1 MTFLKEECRFAFV
14 ANRFRWEDA
23 NREKPLEGNII
34 YERVNCGICF
44 DTVTAVRHN
53 GLNQAKKAQIISLLS
68 IVAEEEFID
77 LAFSAGITVRL
88 QVEKI
93 LCHLQ
98 DLDEPWPTQKR
109 PSCRSR
115 SLHPCSRAC
124 PAAMQACSPGTRRSR
139 SAPAARQTRRRRAHP
154 APPSP

>member
-1 MTFLKEECRFAFV
+1 MKEVGLLKLRASDEEDLAVVSAILQDSVIAMYEMTFLKEECRFAFV

-53 GLNQAKKAQIISLLS
+53 GLNQAKKAQIGSLLS
-68 IVAEEEFID
+68 IAAEEEFID

-109 PSCRSR
+109 PR
-115 SLHPCSRAC
+115 HPF
-124 PAAMQACSPGTRRSR
+124 GDN
-139 SAPAARQTRRRRAHP
+139 
-154 APPSP
+154 

>member
-1 MTFLKEECRFAFV
+1 MKEVNPLKLRASDQEDLAVISAILQDSLIAMDEMTFLKEECRFAFV

-23 NREKPLEGNII
+23 SRDKPLEGDII

-77 LAFSAGITVRL
+77 LTFSAGITVRL

-93 LCHLQ
+93 LCHMQ
-98 DLDEPWPTQKR
+98 DLDEPWPTQRR
-109 PSCRSR
+109 PR
-115 SLHPCSRAC
+115 HPF
-124 PAAMQACSPGTRRSR
+124 GDN
-139 SAPAARQTRRRRAHP
+139 
-154 APPSP
+154 

>member
-1 MTFLKEECRFAFV
+1 MDPIKLRASDEEDLAVVSAILQDSVIAMYEMTFLKEECRFAFV
-14 ANRFRWEDA
+14 ANRFRWEDT

-53 GLNQAKKAQIISLLS
+53 GLNQAKKAQIVSLLS
-68 IVAEEEFID
+68 IAAEEEFID

-109 PSCRSR
+109 PR
-115 SLHPCSRAC
+115 HPF
-124 PAAMQACSPGTRRSR
+124 GDN
-139 SAPAARQTRRRRAHP
+139 
-154 APPSP
+154 

>member
-1 MTFLKEECRFAFV
+1 MNEVNPLKLRASDKEDLGVISAILQDSVIAMDEMTFLKEESRFAFV
-14 ANRFRWEDA
+14 ANRFRWEDT

-77 LAFSAGITVRL
+77 LAFSAGITIRL

-109 PSCRSR
+109 PR
-115 SLHPCSRAC
+115 HPF
-124 PAAMQACSPGTRRSR
+124 GDN
-139 SAPAARQTRRRRAHP
+139 
-154 APPSP
+154 

>member
-1 MTFLKEECRFAFV
+1 MKEVDLLKLRASDEEDLAVVSAILQDSVIAMDEMTFLKEECRFAFV

-23 NREKPLEGNII
+23 NREKPLEGNLI

-44 DTVTAVRHN
+44 DTVTAVRLN

-88 QVEKI
+88 QVERI
-93 LCHLQ
+93 LCHMQ
-98 DLDEPWPTQKR
+98 DLDEPWPTQRR
-109 PSCRSR
+109 PS
-115 SLHPCSRAC
+115 HPF
-124 PAAMQACSPGTRRSR
+124 GGN
-139 SAPAARQTRRRRAHP
+139 
-154 APPSP
+154 

>member
-1 MTFLKEECRFAFV
+1 MKEVDPLKLRASDEEDLAVISAILQDSVIAMDEMTFLKEEYRFAFV

-23 NREKPLEGNII
+23 NRDKPLEGDII

-109 PSCRSR
+109 PS
-115 SLHPCSRAC
+115 HPF
-124 PAAMQACSPGTRRSR
+124 GDN
-139 SAPAARQTRRRRAHP
+139 
-154 APPSP
+154 

>member
-1 MTFLKEECRFAFV
+1 MKEVDPLKLRASDEEDLAVVSAILQDSVIAMYEMTFLKEECRFAFV
-14 ANRFRWEDA
+14 ANRFRWEDT

-53 GLNQAKKAQIISLLS
+53 GLNQAKKAQIVSLLS
-68 IVAEEEFID
+68 IAAEEEFID

-109 PSCRSR
+109 PR
-115 SLHPCSRAC
+115 HPF
-124 PAAMQACSPGTRRSR
+124 GDN
-139 SAPAARQTRRRRAHP
+139 
-154 APPSP
+154 

>member
-1 MTFLKEECRFAFV
+1 MKEVNPLKLRASDQEDLAVISAILQDSVIAMDEMTFLKEECRFAFV

-23 NREKPLEGNII
+23 SRDKPLEGDII

-68 IVAEEEFID
+68 IVAEEDFID
-77 LAFSAGITVRL
+77 LAFSAGIVVRL
-88 QVEKI
+88 HVEKI

-98 DLDEPWPTQKR
+98 DLDEPWPTQRR
-109 PSCRSR
+109 PS
-115 SLHPCSRAC
+115 HPL
-124 PAAMQACSPGTRRSR
+124 GDD
-139 SAPAARQTRRRRAHP
+139 
-154 APPSP
+154 

>member
-1 MTFLKEECRFAFV
+1 MNEVNPLNLRASDNEDLGVISAILQDAVIAIDEMTFLKEESRFAFV

-23 NREKPLEGNII
+23 NRDKPLEGNII

-93 LCHLQ
+93 LCHMQ
-98 DLDEPWPTQKR
+98 DLDEPWPTQRR
-109 PSCRSR
+109 PR
-115 SLHPCSRAC
+115 HPL
-124 PAAMQACSPGTRRSR
+124 GDE
-139 SAPAARQTRRRRAHP
+139 
-154 APPSP
+154 

>member
-1 MTFLKEECRFAFV
+1 MKEVGLLKLRASDEEDLAVVSAILQDSVIAMDEMTFLKEECRFAFV

-23 NREKPLEGNII
+23 SRDKPLEGDII

-53 GLNQAKKAQIISLLS
+53 GLNQAKKAQIVSLLS
-68 IVAEEEFID
+68 IAAEEEFID

-93 LCHLQ
+93 LCHMQ
-98 DLDEPWPTQKR
+98 DLDEPWPTQRR
-109 PSCRSR
+109 PR
-115 SLHPCSRAC
+115 HPF
-124 PAAMQACSPGTRRSR
+124 GDN
-139 SAPAARQTRRRRAHP
+139 
-154 APPSP
+154 

>member
-1 MTFLKEECRFAFV
+1 MKEVGLLKLRASDEEDLAVVSAILQDSVIAMYEMTFLKEECRFAFV

-109 PSCRSR
+109 PS
-115 SLHPCSRAC
+115 HPF
-124 PAAMQACSPGTRRSR
+124 GDN
-139 SAPAARQTRRRRAHP
+139 
-154 APPSP
+154 

>member
-1 MTFLKEECRFAFV
+1 MKEVGLLKLRASDEEDLAVVSAILQDSVIAMYEMTFLKEECRFAFV
-14 ANRFRWEDA
+14 ANRFRWEDT

-109 PSCRSR
+109 PS
-115 SLHPCSRAC
+115 HPF
-124 PAAMQACSPGTRRSR
+124 GDN
-139 SAPAARQTRRRRAHP
+139 
-154 APPSP
+154 

>member
-1 MTFLKEECRFAFV
+1 MGLLKLRASDEEDLAVVSAILQDSVIAMYEMTFLKEECRFAFV

-109 PSCRSR
+109 PS
-115 SLHPCSRAC
+115 HPF
-124 PAAMQACSPGTRRSR
+124 GDN
-139 SAPAARQTRRRRAHP
+139 
-154 APPSP
+154 

>member
-1 MTFLKEECRFAFV
+1 MKEVGLLKLRASDEEDLAVVSAILQDSVIAMYEMTFLKEECRFAFV
-14 ANRFRWEDA
+14 ANRFRWEDT

-53 GLNQAKKAQIISLLS
+53 GLNQAKKAQIVSLLS
-68 IVAEEEFID
+68 IAAEEEFID

-109 PSCRSR
+109 PR
-115 SLHPCSRAC
+115 HPF
-124 PAAMQACSPGTRRSR
+124 GDN
-139 SAPAARQTRRRRAHP
+139 
-154 APPSP
+154 

>member
-1 MTFLKEECRFAFV
+1 MKEVDPLKLRASDEEDLAVISAILQDSVIAMYEMTFLKEECRFAFV
-14 ANRFRWEDA
+14 ANRFRWEDT

-53 GLNQAKKAQIISLLS
+53 GLNQAKKALIVSLLS
-68 IVAEEEFID
+68 IAAEEEFID

-109 PSCRSR
+109 PS
-115 SLHPCSRAC
+115 HPF
-124 PAAMQACSPGTRRSR
+124 GDN
-139 SAPAARQTRRRRAHP
+139 
-154 APPSP
+154 

>member
-1 MTFLKEECRFAFV
+1 MNEVNPLKLRASDKEDLGVISAILQDAVIAIDEMTFLKEESRFAFV

-23 NREKPLEGNII
+23 NRDKPLEGNII

-44 DTVTAVRHN
+44 DTVTAVRQN

-68 IVAEEEFID
+68 IVAEEDFID

-93 LCHLQ
+93 LCHMQ
-98 DLDEPWPTQKR
+98 DLDEPWPTQRR
-109 PSCRSR
+109 PS
-115 SLHPCSRAC
+115 HPF
-124 PAAMQACSPGTRRSR
+124 GDN
-139 SAPAARQTRRRRAHP
+139 
-154 APPSP
+154 

>member
-1 MTFLKEECRFAFV
+1 VKEVGLLKLRASDEEDLAVVSAILQDSVIAMYEMTFLKEECRFAFV

-53 GLNQAKKAQIISLLS
+53 GLNQAKKAQIVSLLS
-68 IVAEEEFID
+68 IAAEEEFID

-109 PSCRSR
+109 PR
-115 SLHPCSRAC
+115 HPF
-124 PAAMQACSPGTRRSR
+124 GDN
-139 SAPAARQTRRRRAHP
+139 
-154 APPSP
+154 

>member
-1 MTFLKEECRFAFV
+1 MNEVTPLKLRASDKEDLGVISAILQDAVIAIDEMTFLKGESRFAFV

-23 NREKPLEGNII
+23 NRDKPLEGNII

-44 DTVTAVRHN
+44 DTVTAVRQN

-68 IVAEEEFID
+68 ITAGEEFID

-93 LCHLQ
+93 LCHMQ
-98 DLDEPWPTQKR
+98 DLDEPWPTQRR
-109 PSCRSR
+109 PR
-115 SLHPCSRAC
+115 HPR
-124 PAAMQACSPGTRRSR
+124 GDD
-139 SAPAARQTRRRRAHP
+139 
-154 APPSP
+154 

>member
-1 MTFLKEECRFAFV
+1 MKEVDPLKLRASDQEDLAVISAILQDSVIAMDEMTFLKEECRFAFV

-23 NREKPLEGNII
+23 SRDKPLEGDII

-77 LAFSAGITVRL
+77 LTFSAGITVRL

-93 LCHLQ
+93 LCHMQ
-98 DLDEPWPTQKR
+98 DLDEPWPTQRR
-109 PSCRSR
+109 PS
-115 SLHPCSRAC
+115 HPF
-124 PAAMQACSPGTRRSR
+124 GDK
-139 SAPAARQTRRRRAHP
+139 
-154 APPSP
+154 

>member
-1 MTFLKEECRFAFV
+1 MKEVDPLKLRASDQEDLAVISAILQDSVIAMDEMTFLKEECRFAFV

-23 NREKPLEGNII
+23 SRDKPLEGDII

-77 LAFSAGITVRL
+77 LTFSAGITVRL

-93 LCHLQ
+93 LCHMQ
-98 DLDEPWPTQKR
+98 DLDEPWPTQRR
-109 PSCRSR
+109 PR
-115 SLHPCSRAC
+115 HPF
-124 PAAMQACSPGTRRSR
+124 GDN
-139 SAPAARQTRRRRAHP
+139 
-154 APPSP
+154 

>member
-1 MTFLKEECRFAFV
+1 MKEVGLLKLRASDEEDLAVVSAILQDSVIAMYEMTFLKEECRFAFV
-14 ANRFRWEDA
+14 ANRFRWEDT

-53 GLNQAKKAQIISLLS
+53 GLNQAKKAQIVSLLS
-68 IVAEEEFID
+68 IAAEEEFID

-109 PSCRSR
+109 PS
-115 SLHPCSRAC
+115 HPF
-124 PAAMQACSPGTRRSR
+124 GDN
-139 SAPAARQTRRRRAHP
+139 
-154 APPSP
+154 

>member
-1 MTFLKEECRFAFV
+1 MNEVNPLKLRASDKEDLGVISAILQDAVIAIDEMTFLKEESRFAFV

-23 NREKPLEGNII
+23 NRDNPLEGNII

-44 DTVTAVRHN
+44 DTVTAVRQN

-68 IVAEEEFID
+68 ITVEEEFID

-93 LCHLQ
+93 LCHMQ
-98 DLDEPWPTQKR
+98 DLDEPWPTQRR
-109 PSCRSR
+109 PS
-115 SLHPCSRAC
+115 HPF
-124 PAAMQACSPGTRRSR
+124 GGN
-139 SAPAARQTRRRRAHP
+139 
-154 APPSP
+154 

>member
-1 MTFLKEECRFAFV
+1 MNEVKPLKLRASDEEDLAVISAILQDAVIAKDEMTFLKEESRFAFV

-23 NREKPLEGNII
+23 NRNKPLEGNII

-44 DTVTAVRHN
+44 DTVTTVRQN

-68 IVAEEEFID
+68 IAVAEGFID

-88 QVEKI
+88 QVKKI

-98 DLDEPWPTQKR
+98 DLNEPWPTQRR
-109 PSCRSR
+109 PS
-115 SLHPCSRAC
+115 HPLEDD
-124 PAAMQACSPGTRRSR
+124 
-139 SAPAARQTRRRRAHP
+139 
-154 APPSP
+154 

>member
-1 MTFLKEECRFAFV
+1 MKEVGLLKLRASDEEDLAVVSAILQDSVIAMYEMTFLKEECRFAFV

-53 GLNQAKKAQIISLLS
+53 GLNQAKKAQIVSLLS
-68 IVAEEEFID
+68 IAAEEEFID
-77 LAFSAGITVRL
+77 LAFSAVITVRL

-98 DLDEPWPTQKR
+98 ALDEPWPTQKR
-109 PSCRSR
+109 PR
-115 SLHPCSRAC
+115 HPFEDN
-124 PAAMQACSPGTRRSR
+124 
-139 SAPAARQTRRRRAHP
+139 
-154 APPSP
+154 

>member
-1 MTFLKEECRFAFV
+1 MKEVGLLKLRASDEEDLAVVSAILQDSVIAMYEMTFLKEECRFAFV

-53 GLNQAKKAQIISLLS
+53 GLNQAKKAQIVSLLS
-68 IVAEEEFID
+68 IAAEEEFID

-109 PSCRSR
+109 PR
-115 SLHPCSRAC
+115 HPF
-124 PAAMQACSPGTRRSR
+124 GDN
-139 SAPAARQTRRRRAHP
+139 
-154 APPSP
+154 

>member
-1 MTFLKEECRFAFV
+1 MKEVGLLKLRASDEEDLAVVSAILQDSVIAMYEMTFLKEECRFAFV

-77 LAFSAGITVRL
+77 LAFLA
-88 QVEKI
+88 
-93 LCHLQ
+93 
-98 DLDEPWPTQKR
+98 DLGKYKTFFRSIRR
-109 PSCRSR
+109 P
-115 SLHPCSRAC
+115 
-124 PAAMQACSPGTRRSR
+124 
-139 SAPAARQTRRRRAHP
+139 
-154 APPSP
+154 